1 MRAQTLGRWRAASQI
16 EPFAALIGYPSGVSL
31 KIYDSAA
38 HSLRDFEPL
47 EPGRAGIYLCGATV
61 QGAPH
66 IGHMRSALAFDV
78 LARWLR
84 RSGYDVRMIRNV
96 TDIDDK
102 ILRKSA
108 EAGRPWWEW
117 AYRFEREFSQAYRTL
132 GVLPPTY
139 EPRATGH
146 IADQIELIQAI
157 LDAGHAYVGDP
168 GNVYFD
174 VASLPDYGSLTRQSL
189 ANMTVD
195 ESDVEPDKRN
205 PHDFALWKAPK
216 PGEPETAAWAVPWG
230 RGRPGWHI
238 ECSAMA
244 GRYLGETFDIHG
256 GGIDLRFPHH
266 ENEQAQSHAAG
277 RGFARYWMH
286 NAWVTIEGEKM
297 SKSLGNS
304 LTVEAVAREVPP
316 VILRF
321 ALGTVHY
328 RSTVAYSPATLAEAQ
343 AVWDR
348 LAGFVARAAES
359 EEIGLD
365 EVASLGPDRLPAEFT
380 AAMDDDLNVSGALAA
395 VHEAVTKGNTA
406 LSERDSAGVRRA
418 QLEVRSML
426 DILGLDPL
434 SPQWRSGAG
443 SDAVGKALD
452 ALVAD
457 MLERR
462 AQARAAKDWATADA
476 VRDSLSAA
484 GVVVEDSPEGARWHV
499 EGR

>member
-1 MRAQTLGRWRAASQI
+1 
-16 EPFAALIGYPSGVSL
+16 
-31 KIYDSAA
+31 
-38 HSLRDFEPL
+38 
-47 EPGRAGIYLCGATV
+47 
-61 QGAPH
+61 
-66 IGHMRSALAFDV
+66 
-78 LARWLR
+78 
-84 RSGYDVRMIRNV
+84 
-96 TDIDDK
+96 
-102 ILRKSA
+102 
-108 EAGRPWWEW
+108 
-117 AYRFEREFSQAYRTL
+117 
-132 GVLPPTY
+132 
-139 EPRATGH
+139 
-146 IADQIELIQAI
+146 
-157 LDAGHAYVGDP
+157 
-168 GNVYFD
+168 
-174 VASLPDYGSLTRQSL
+174 
-189 ANMTVD
+189 
-195 ESDVEPDKRN
+195 
-205 PHDFALWKAPK
+205 
-216 PGEPETAAWAVPWG
+216 
-230 RGRPGWHI
+230 
-238 ECSAMA
+238 
-244 GRYLGETFDIHG
+244 
-256 GGIDLRFPHH
+256 
-266 ENEQAQSHAAG
+266 
-277 RGFARYWMH
+277 MH

-348 LAGFVARAAES
+348 LAGFVARAAEA

-395 VHEAVTKGNTA
+395 VHDAVTKGNTA
-406 LSERDSAGVRRA
+406 LSERDPGGVRRA

-443 SDAVGKALD
+443 SGAVRKALD

-462 AQARAAKDWATADA
+462 AEARAAKDWATADA
-476 VRDSLSAA
+476 VRDSLAAA